1 MNVTLDS
8 PSDSLFGLRSD
19 NQKGYIGT
27 ICGPFWPG
35 VGSFESLSGGRS
47 VGMVWAASE
56 YIEFPP
62 YRGISWT
69 KIALAGAYVHL
80 IGLGVGSLEP
90 HTSGL
95 PLGTIL
101 GVSEYFHFL
110 PNFGTQHRNRSSG
123 GIRAPIGLGVGP
135 LEPHTSGLPLGTIL
149 GRGHTS
155 TDWAGSGPTRTAYL
169 RDTTGFDIR
178 GIYTLLLFGP
188 QHRNGCSRGIHPP
201 IGPPAPKLL

>member
-56 YIEFPP
+56 YIKFPP

-69 KIALAGAYVHL
+69 KIALAGAYVHR
-80 IGLGVGSLEP
+80 LGWE
-90 HTSGL
+90 
-95 PLGTIL
+95 
-101 GVSEYFHFL
+101 
-110 PNFGTQHRNRSSG
+110 
-123 GIRAPIGLGVGP
+123 
-135 LEPHTSGLPLGTIL
+135 
-149 GRGHTS
+149 
-155 TDWAGSGPTRTAYL
+155 WA
-169 RDTTGFDIR
+169 
-178 GIYTLLLFGP
+178 
-188 QHRNGCSRGIHPP
+188 H
-201 IGPPAPKLL
+201 